1 MHFYNTTD
9 HANNQDNEILKDVT
23 KSGKERPWKERKMDN
38 ISYAELLQIL
48 KFQKSGNVGAC
59 GRVLEFKP
67 TDEGYLKLFKTWFC
81 KSKLCPVCNWR
92 RSMKNS
98 YQTQKIVEAVIQ
110 EKPKSRWLFLTLTA
124 KNVADGDSLKQG
136 LSDMTKAFNKLFK
149 YKKVKQNLIGFMR
162 NIEVTVNED
171 TGLYNQHMHV
181 LLCVENKYFRGT
193 ENYISQNEWTNFW
206 QKALKINYTPVV
218 HVQAIKSNKKGD
230 SDIES
235 AIKET
240 GKYSVKSAD
249 YLTDDEERNLEVVSD
264 LEYGLYRKRMISY
277 GGLLKEKHKELN
289 LDDAEDGDL
298 IQTSDDEEVSETEEE
313 ANSILAVWNYEK
325 QNYYLR
331 KSN

>member
-1 MHFYNTTD
+1 
-9 HANNQDNEILKDVT
+9 
-23 KSGKERPWKERKMDN
+23 
-38 ISYAELLQIL
+38 
-48 KFQKSGNVGAC
+48 
-59 GRVLEFKP
+59 
-67 TDEGYLKLFKTWFC
+67 
-81 KSKLCPVCNWR
+81 
-92 RSMKNS
+92 
-98 YQTQKIVEAVIQ
+98 
-110 EKPKSRWLFLTLTA
+110 
-124 KNVADGDSLKQG
+124 
-136 LSDMTKAFNKLFK
+136 
-149 YKKVKQNLIGFMR
+149 
-162 NIEVTVNED
+162 
-171 TGLYNQHMHV
+171 MHV